1 MMRVVLLASI
11 LWLAGCGAIEHRS
24 WWQPTA
30 ETLRYQHHWQRLVA
44 NFISPDGRVID
55 LHSEREI
62 STSEGQAYGM
72 FLALVANDQTTFEKL
87 LSWTQANLLPASSF
101 NDPPAWL
108 WGQRDDGSWGVLD
121 TNPASDADIWM
132 AYALLHA
139 AEHWQQPRYA
149 EYGRAL
155 ANQVLRE
162 QTTESEHGLVLLPG
176 PQGFRH
182 AHGVTI
188 NPSYF
193 SLPLFIDLAERLQ
206 DKRWLEIHQTA
217 TQLLQQLTVLGGV
230 PDWID
235 VDTDLQPTQTQVFA
249 NADGELL
256 GSYNAIR
263 TYLWLQMEA
272 DRLDSSV
279 AALNFRYDALLNRLQ
294 TLPAPETLVFELTS
308 DASTLPQF
316 ERDAPI
322 GFYAMYAH
330 YVADSALKQA
340 LWQHLS
346 EWPQAEYA
354 ERYYDTMLL
363 LFGLGYQQCYRFTA
377 NGALQ
382 LNDAGGCHG

>member
-1 MMRVVLLASI
+1 MIRAVLLLSVM
-11 LWLAGCGAIEHRS
+11 WLSGCGVVGSYA

-30 ETLRYQHHWQRLVA
+30 TTLQYQHHWQRLVA

-72 FLALVANDQTTFEKL
+72 FLALVADDQATFDKL
-87 LSWTQANLLPASSF
+87 LNWTKKHLLPAQSF
-101 NDPPAWL
+101 TDPPAWL

-121 TNPASDADIWM
+121 SNPASDADIWM

-139 AEHWQQPRYA
+139 AERWNQPSYA

-162 QTTESEHGLVLLPG
+162 QTAESVHGLVLLPG

-182 AHGVTI
+182 AHGVTV

-193 SLPLFIDLAERLQ
+193 SLPLFIDLAKRLQ
-206 DKRWLEIHQTA
+206 DQRWLELHQTA
-217 TQLLQQLTVLGGV
+217 TLLLQQLTVLGGV
-230 PDWID
+230 PDWVD
-235 VDTDLQPTQTQVFA
+235 VDENLQLTTEQAFA
-249 NADGELL
+249 NNNGHLL

-263 TYLWLQMEA
+263 TYLWLRMEA
-272 DRLDSSV
+272 DRLASSV
-279 AALNFRYDALLNRLQ
+279 TALNFRYPPLINRLQ
-294 TLPAPETLVFELTS
+294 TLPAPETLVFEL
-308 DASTLPQF
+308 ASSATTPPQF
-316 ERDAPI
+316 ERDAPV

-330 YVADSALKQA
+330 YVTDDEVQQA
-340 LWQHLS
+340 LWQQLS
-346 EWPQAEYA
+346 QWPPTDYA

-363 LFGLGYQQCYRFTA
+363 LFGLGYQQCYRFDE
-377 NGALQ
+377 NGALK
-382 LNDAGGCHG
+382 LNHHRGCHG